1 MKLHYFHG
9 RSPLRA
15 LVLVREERRVEL
27 YVKQVGADIW
37 ALVALSGTDAGQPEK
52 QRCQGPYRSVGR
64 AEAVLRAIA
73 GALLEDDYDPRPA
86 DHVVW
91 SVSAQRLA
99 RNLRTDTA
107 AIDSRYLFDPD
118 QYEPID

>member
-9 RSPLRA
+9 RTPLRA
-15 LVLVREERRVEL
+15 LVLVRSERRVEL
-27 YVKQVGADIW
+27 YVKQVSDNTW
-37 ALVALSGTDAGQPEK
+37 AVVALSGTDAGQPQK
-52 QRCQGPYRSVGR
+52 QRCQGPYQSVGR

-99 RNLRTDTA
+99 RDLRTDSAT
-107 AIDSRYLFDPD
+107 IDARYLFDPD
-118 QYEPID
+118 QYEPIG